1 MAKKFEKKFKIAS
14 LQALFEKKPTHF
26 FWKIKKMSNL
36 NFFRLYQVQN
46 LILRT
51 IKTGSFG
58 LKLILKGV
66 GVILNMAVGRGWRPE
81 G

>member
-1 MAKKFEKKFKIAS
+1 MKKFEKNFKIAS
-14 LQALFEKKPTHF
+14 LQAFFRKSTQFFKK
-26 FWKIKKMSNL
+26 IQKMSDL
-36 NFFRLYQVQN
+36 NFFGLYQVEN

>member
-1 MAKKFEKKFKIAS
+1 
-14 LQALFEKKPTHF
+14 
-26 FWKIKKMSNL
+26 MSDL
-36 NFFRLYQVQN
+36 NFFWLYQVEN

>member
-1 MAKKFEKKFKIAS
+1 MKKISKSLPYRPFFESLPNLKKKN
-14 LQALFEKKPTHF
+14 Q
-26 FWKIKKMSNL
+26 KMSDL
-36 NFFRLYQVQN
+36 NFFWLYQVEN

-51 IKTGSFG
+51 IKIGSFG

>member
-1 MAKKFEKKFKIAS
+1 MVKNFEKNFKIAS
-14 LQALFEKKPTHF
+14 LQAFFRKPTQF
-26 FWKIKKMSNL
+26 FKKIQKMSDL
-36 NFFRLYQVQN
+36 NFFWLYQVEN

>member
-1 MAKKFEKKFKIAS
+1 MVKNFEKNFKIAS
-14 LQALFEKKPTHF
+14 LQAFFRKSTQFFKK
-26 FWKIKKMSNL
+26 IQKMSDL
-36 NFFRLYQVQN
+36 NFFGLYQVEN

-51 IKTGSFG
+51 IKTGNFG